1 MFGSALLDVAIGMVF
16 VFLLLSLI
24 CSAFNELLETRLKN
38 RAGDLEKGI
47 KGLLGANTG
56 LVDKLYSHG
65 LIFSLFRGTYAE
77 AAKNKTLPS
86 YIPSKDFANAVAS
99 ILGPAGGNIP
109 SAADIRNSINQI
121 PNDQVKSALL
131 TLLNDANDDLETF
144 RAGLEAWFN
153 SAMDRVSG
161 WYKRRAHVIIF
172 ACAFLIAVAMNVNS
186 IALAQDLWTNQA
198 KREALVGAAQGYLD
212 KHPAS
217 AATNSST
224 TTTTPQPDLDQGL
237 KADIKALSDTN
248 VPIGWSHEGLQNMDS
263 RPMMWLGALLGWFL
277 TACAASLGA
286 PFWFDVLGKFI
297 VVRSSIKPG
306 ERSAPAAS
314 KS

>member
-38 RAGDLEKGI
+38 RASDLEKGI
-47 KGLLGANTG
+47 KGLLGPNTG

-77 AAKNKTLPS
+77 ASKNKTLPS
-86 YIPSKDFANAVAS
+86 YIPSKNFANAIAGL
-99 ILGPAGGNIP
+99 LGPAGGNIP
-109 SAADIRNSINQI
+109 TPTDIRNSINQI
-121 PNDQVKSALL
+121 ANDQVKSALL
-131 TLLNDANDDLETF
+131 PLLNDAQDALEKF

-198 KREALVGAAQGYLD
+198 KREALVAAAQGYLD

-217 AATNSST
+217 ST
-224 TTTTPQPDLDQGL
+224 TNPSGGTSPVLDQGL
-237 KADIKALSDTN
+237 KADIEELKGTN
-248 VPIGWSHEGLQNMDS
+248 VPIGWSRAGLQNMES
-263 RPMMWLGALLGWFL
+263 NPLLWLGGPLRWFL
-277 TACAASLGA
+277 NGCGPSLAAALFLA
-286 PFWFDVLGKFI
+286 VP
-297 VVRSSIKPG
+297 
-306 ERSAPAAS
+306 S
-314 KS
+314 K

>member
-56 LVDKLYSHG
+56 LVDKLYNHG

-77 AAKNKTLPS
+77 ASKNKTLPS
-86 YIPSKDFANAVAS
+86 YIPSKDFANAVS
-99 ILGPAGGNIP
+99 GLLGPAGGNIP
-109 SAADIRNSINQI
+109 SAADIRNSINNI
-121 PNDQVKSALL
+121 ANDQVKSALL
-131 TLLNDANDDLETF
+131 TLLNDAQDDLEKF

-198 KREALVGAAQGYLD
+198 KREALVAAAQGYLD

-217 AATNSST
+217 ATST
-224 TTTTPQPDLDQGL
+224 PAGGTAPVLDQGL
-237 KADIKALSDTN
+237 KADIEELKGTN
-248 VPIGWSHEGLQNMDS
+248 VPIGWSRAGFQNMQLN
-263 RPMMWLGALLGWFL
+263 PMLWLGALLGWFL

-286 PFWFDVLGKFI
+286 PFWFDVLGKII
-297 VVRSSIKPG
+297 VVRSSVKPG
-306 ERSAPAAS
+306 EKSAPAPS

>member
-56 LVDKLYSHG
+56 LVDKLYNHG

-77 AAKNKTLPS
+77 AARNKTLPS
-86 YIPSKDFANAVAS
+86 YIPSQDFANAVAS
-99 ILGPAGGNIP
+99 ILGPAAGNIP

-121 PNDQVKSALL
+121 ANEQVKSALL
-131 TLLNDANDDLETF
+131 TLLNDAHDDLEKF

-198 KREALVGAAQGYLD
+198 KREALVGAAQGFLD

-217 AATNSST
+217 STTANSSAAVA
-224 TTTTPQPDLDQGL
+224 TPALDQGL
-237 KADIKALSDTN
+237 KADIEELKSTN
-248 VPIGWSHEGLQNMDS
+248 VPIGWSREGLQIMGC
-263 RPMMWLGALLGWFL
+263 RPLMWLGALLGWFL

-286 PFWFDVLGKFI
+286 PFWFDVLGKII

-306 ERSAPAAS
+306 EKSAPAAS

>member
-47 KGLLGANTG
+47 KGLLGPNTG
-56 LVDKLYSHG
+56 LVDKLYNHG

-77 AAKNKTLPS
+77 ASKNKTLPS
-86 YIPSKDFANAVAS
+86 YIPSKDFANAVAGL
-99 ILGPAGGNIP
+99 LGPAGGNIAT
-109 SAADIRNSINQI
+109 AADIRNSINQI
-121 PNDQVKSALL
+121 TNDQVKSALL
-131 TLLNDANDDLETF
+131 TLLNDAQNDLEKF

-172 ACAFLIAVAMNVNS
+172 TCAFLIAIAMNVNS

-198 KREALVGAAQGYLD
+198 KREALVGAAQGYLE

-217 AATNSST
+217 AASNPSAAAA
-224 TTTTPQPDLDQGL
+224 PQVLDQGL
-237 KADIKALSDTN
+237 KATIDELKGTN
-248 VPIGWSHEGLQNMDS
+248 VPIGWSRQGLQNMQLN
-263 RPMMWLGALLGWFL
+263 PMLWLGALLGWFL

-286 PFWFDVLGKFI
+286 PFWFDVLGKII
-297 VVRSSIKPG
+297 VVRSSVKPG
-306 ERSAPAAS
+306 EKSAPAAS